1 MGGGGVGGTAHK
13 VQGAS
18 EGVEVK
24 AQKVKF
30 GGNKAGIKGKG
41 LD

>member
-1 MGGGGVGGTAHK
+1 MEAGRGGVVRK

-18 EGVEVK
+18 REFEVK